1 VGGHSGFPVTYT
13 RIKQLFYWAGMK
25 SAIHSFVQSCVVCLQ
40 AKPDRARYP
49 GLLQP
54 LPVPSASWEVI
65 TMDFI
70 KGLPQ
75 SKSANAILVVVD
87 KFSKFAHFI
96 PLRHPF
102 TAAVV
107 ARVFQ
112 DTVYRLHGWPKTIIS
127 DRDRVFTSKFWQLLF
142 CSAGANLHLS
152 SSYHP
157 QTDRQTE
164 RVNQCL
170 ETYLRCFV
178 HACPSQWSRW
188 LSLAKIWY
196 NSSTHSALG
205 RSPFEVLC
213 GFPPRHFG
221 LNVDALQDV
230 PDLHDWM
237 QQCELMQSVVK
248 QHLLRANARMKRQAD
263 KHRSERQFAVGDS
276 SLFEASALCSV
287 FLGSP
292 LP

>member
-1 VGGHSGFPVTYT
+1 
-13 RIKQLFYWAGMK
+13 MK
-25 SAIHSFVQSCVVCLQ
+25 SAIRSFVQSCVVCLQ
-40 AKPDRARYP
+40 AKPDGAPYP
-49 GLLQP
+49 RLLQP
-54 LPVPSASWEVI
+54 LPVPSAAWEVI

-70 KGLPQ
+70 EGLPQ
-75 SKSANAILVVVD
+75 SKSANAIMIVVD

-96 PLRHPF
+96 PLHHPF

-107 ARVFQ
+107 ARVFL

-127 DRDRVFTSKFWQLLF
+127 DHDRVFTSKFWQLLF
-142 CSAGANLHLS
+142 HSAGANLHLS

-157 QTDRQTE
+157 QTDGQTE

-188 LSLAKIWY
+188 LSLAEFWY

-205 RSPFEVLC
+205 RSPFEVLY

-221 LNVDALQDV
+221 LNVDELQDV

-237 QQCELMQSVVK
+237 QQRELMQSVVK
-248 QHLLRANARMKRQAD
+248 QHLLRANARMK
-263 KHRSERQFAVGDS
+263 
-276 SLFEASALCSV
+276 
-287 FLGSP
+287 
-292 LP
+292 